1 MFRHFAL
8 LGLLALACVVSG
20 FRVVLAADAVQTT
33 VVDLGPLLNQVV
45 IPFVI
50 AVLGVLG
57 AWVLMQLRARL
68 GLQANS
74 DAAAML
80 ETAMQNGL
88 ALAQAELQRRSAG
101 PVTVDM
107 HSAIAASAA
116 NYVTSQAPAVL
127 KQLGVTPDLLA
138 DKLKARIALNTT
150 PADQSVAVP
159 NDASVVRSIAMILMV
174 GVLLVGAGG
183 LTACTTSD
191 TGGKVQMDAAHV
203 NAVLDTVQKT
213 YTAAVIGVTLYCAV
227 QPDKAPCNSTQ
238 AMNVIATARAELD
251 AVMVK
256 VRADIAL
263 AQTAD
268 KVTVAL
274 QVALDAVATYTDT
287 VRRLGVPKPA
297 G

>member
-1 MFRHFAL
+1 
-8 LGLLALACVVSG
+8 
-20 FRVVLAADAVQTT
+20 
-33 VVDLGPLLNQVV
+33 
-45 IPFVI
+45 
-50 AVLGVLG
+50 
-57 AWVLMQLRARL
+57 
-68 GLQANS
+68 
-74 DAAAML
+74 
-80 ETAMQNGL
+80 
-88 ALAQAELQRRSAG
+88 
-101 PVTVDM
+101 
-107 HSAIAASAA
+107 
-116 NYVTSQAPAVL
+116 VL
-127 KQLGVTPDLLA
+127 KQLGVTPELLA

-174 GVLLVGAGG
+174 GASCWSAPAASRPARPA
-183 LTACTTSD
+183 TAAARSRWTPPTS
-191 TGGKVQMDAAHV
+191 TPCW
-203 NAVLDTVQKT
+203 TPSRPT

-238 AMNVIATARAELD
+238 AMNVIATAKAELD